1 MAAAPRRRPWLVPLL
16 AVLFLVVTMTELW
29 VILQLGGLLG
39 LIPTLLLMV
48 LSSVAGAWLTKREGV
63 RAWRALNKALAS
75 GQMPQGELADAAL
88 VLSGG
93 LMLFFPGFIT
103 DAVGLIFLIPFT
115 RPAAR
120 WLLGKVVGA
129 KLRNYQP
136 PNPLSGMGAAG
147 PFLRSGPGAYPE
159 DDDARPRNG
168 SWQDPSGGRAS
179 GYGDEGVVIEGEVID
194 DDPDPDHRRR

>member
-1 MAAAPRRRPWLVPLL
+1 MSAAPRRRPWLVPLL
-16 AVLFLVVTMTELW
+16 AVLFLTVTFTELW
-29 VILQLGGLLG
+29 VILQLGGLIG
-39 LIPTLLLMV
+39 LIPTLLIMV
-48 LSSVAGAWLTKREGV
+48 GSSVLGAWLTKREGA
-63 RAWRALNKALAS
+63 RAWRALNKALAT

-103 DAVGLIFLIPFT
+103 DIVGLICLIPFT

-136 PNPLSGMGAAG
+136 PNPLGGLGAAG
-147 PFLRSGPGAYPE
+147 PFLRPG
-159 DDDARPRNG
+159 DDDARPE
-168 SWQDPSGGRAS
+168 GRAYGDQPKS
-179 GYGDEGVVIEGEVID
+179 GYGDQGVVIEGEVID
-194 DDPDPDHRRR
+194 DDPDHRRR